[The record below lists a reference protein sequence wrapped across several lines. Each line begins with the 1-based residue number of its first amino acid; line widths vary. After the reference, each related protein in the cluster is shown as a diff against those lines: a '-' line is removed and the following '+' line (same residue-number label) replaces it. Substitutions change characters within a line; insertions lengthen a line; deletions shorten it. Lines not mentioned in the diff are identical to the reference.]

1 MLRRRPARDPARD
14 RRDRNW
20 RGNQAHRT
28 LLVDGF
34 LAGVWKQE
42 RDTLLV
48 ERLGDLARAQRQEVT
63 EGARGMPAVL
73 HPGTPYDVRFAAV
86 TRP

>member
-1 MLRRRPARDPARD
+1 M
-14 RRDRNW
+14 
-20 RGNQAHRT
+20 
-28 LLVDGF
+28 
-34 LAGVWKQE
+34 

-48 ERLGDLARAQRQEVT
+48 ERFGDLPRAQRQAVT

-73 HPGTPYDVRFAAV
+73 HRGTPYDVRFAAV